1 MSNLAPIALF
11 VYNRPE
17 HTQRTLQA
25 LKQNAL
31 ASESMLFIFSDGP
44 KSDTDM
50 ASVND
55 VRSIIKTVSGFKS
68 VELIE
73 RKTNYGLANSIIA
86 GVNTLIA
93 QYGKLIVF
101 EDDLI
106 SSTYALQYFNDALS
120 RYESE
125 EKVMHIGAYMYP
137 IETSHLTETFFY
149 RAATSWGWATWARA
163 WSHFEPNIDHLIAQ
177 FDRQKIDKFSIDG
190 KMNFWKQMQELKK
203 GKNNSWA
210 IRWYASIF
218 LNGGLTLNP
227 AQSLIHNIGHDGT
240 GVHSGINTMYDVNIH
255 SKRITSFPDQ
265 IQEDEMAYETIKHFF
280 EHRKGTLL
288 QRITRFLKQR
298 LH

>member
-44 KSDTDM
+44 KSAADT

-163 WSHFEPNIDHLIAQ
+163 WSHFEPSIDHLIAQ

-203 GKNNSWA
+203 GENNSWA